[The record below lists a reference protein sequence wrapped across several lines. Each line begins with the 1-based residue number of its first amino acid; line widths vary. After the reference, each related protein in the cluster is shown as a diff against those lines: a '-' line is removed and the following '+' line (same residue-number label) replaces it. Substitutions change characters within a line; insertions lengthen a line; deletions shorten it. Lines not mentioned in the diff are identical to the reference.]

1 MSIQEHV
8 DPRWFRTVQVT
19 PIDISRV
26 RAARAAFTC
35 RRVPFDA
42 VQHDWSDLA
51 LIAGPMRPRSGDI
64 VLAEVTRLG
73 HHRRIE
79 LKNGRRPYMREGEE
93 IIVAYGDRYAPDQFE
108 STIPLDLRLTNLS
121 AGGGVAATVINRHS
135 STRRPTEIQPI
146 GLVGRCDG
154 TPYNLA
160 DFALPEIPR
169 PPDRP
174 PVIAV
179 FGTSMNAGKT
189 TAVASLI
196 EGLVAAG
203 HNPGGTKVTGTGSG
217 GDYWSMVDA
226 GAATVLDFTDAGYAS
241 TYRLP
246 LVVVEQIMAQLIDR
260 LALAGCSSIVVEVAD
275 GIFQQETA
283 ALLRSPMFDRYID
296 GVLFAAGDAVGA
308 VGGSQLMD
316 RYGVPLLAIS
326 GACTASPLAIR
337 EIAQHSSV
345 PVLTKPEL
353 SSAEPADQLLR
364 RAVENRWLM
373 EHGTEVADMS
383 RPPVVAQ
390 P

>member
-1 MSIQEHV
+1 MSVQEHA

-19 PIDISRV
+19 PIEVTRI

-35 RRVPFDA
+35 RRVPLVDPRY
-42 VQHDWSDLA
+42 DWNGLA
-51 LIAGPMRPRSGDI
+51 LISGPVRPRSGDI

-79 LKNGRRPYMREGEE
+79 LRNGRRPYMREGDE

-108 STIPLDLRLTNLS
+108 SNIPLDLRLTNLS

-135 STRRPTEIQPI
+135 STRRPTEIQPV
-146 GLVGRCDG
+146 GLLGRRNG
-154 TPYNLA
+154 TPLNLA
-160 DFALPEIPR
+160 DFALPVIL
-169 PPDRP
+169 PPSNRP

-203 HNPGGTKVTGTGSG
+203 QSPGGTKVTGTGSG

-226 GAATVLDFTDAGYAS
+226 GARTVLDFTDAGYAS

-246 LVVVEQIMAQLIDR
+246 IVVVEKIMAQLIDH
-260 LALAGCSSIVVEVAD
+260 LASAGCSSIVVEVAD

-283 ALLRSPMFDRYID
+283 ALLRSPIFKQYVD
-296 GVLFAAGDAVGA
+296 GVIFAAGDAVGA
-308 VGGSQLMD
+308 VGGSEALH
-316 RYGVPLLAIS
+316 RSGIPLLALS

-337 EIAQHSSV
+337 EIAQNSPV

-353 SSAEPADQLLR
+353 SSAKAAEQLLR
-364 RAVENRWLM
+364 WAIENRWLKDNKPDV
-373 EHGTEVADMS
+373 TATS
-383 RPPVVAQ
+383 RPAAVAQ